1 MLPIRH
7 VLAALV
13 LHAGILIFVL
23 IGAYFHPVIKPLPV
37 IEAVLVSSKKA
48 QPTPDIPKEEPKE
61 EPKKEEPKPDPK
73 IEEQKK
79 QAQEQ
84 KKLEE
89 LKIKEEIKLKADL
102 AKKKIEEEKKLKQ
115 LEDQDRKKQMEQEI
129 TEVADAKRKREQEIE
144 RQHQAD
150 LQKIVDQERQGRI
163 ATEQDKWKAMIK
175 NKIQR
180 NWTRPINS
188 VDKFQCTLSVQILPG
203 GSVVD
208 VKLTSSCGNPA
219 LDESVK
225 RAVLKSDPLPM
236 PADPDVFDRKLNLL
250 FEPQTN

>member
-7 VLAALV
+7 VLAALL
-13 LHAGILIFVL
+13 LHAGILIFVF

-89 LKIKEEIKLKADL
+89 LKKKEEIKLKADL

-129 TEVADAKRKREQEIE
+129 KEVADTKRKRDQEAE
-144 RQHQAD
+144 LKRQAD
-150 LQKIVDQERQGRI
+150 LQAQMDKERQGRM
-163 ATEQDKWKAMIK
+163 ATEREKWVAMIT

-180 NWTRPINS
+180 NWVRPINS
-188 VDKFQCTLSVQILPG
+188 VDKFSCFLDVQILPG

-208 VKLTSSCGNPA
+208 VKLTRSCGSTA

-236 PADPDVFDRKLNLL
+236 PTDPEVFDRKLNLN
-250 FEPQTN
+250 FIPQTN

>member
-1 MLPIRH
+1 MLQIRH
-7 VLAALV
+7 VLAALL
-13 LHAGILIFVL
+13 LHAGILIFVF

-48 QPTPDIPKEEPKE
+48 PPAPDIPKEIPKE
-61 EPKKEEPKPDPK
+61 EPKKEESKPDPK

-79 QAQEQ
+79 
-84 KKLEE
+84 LEE
-89 LKIKEEIKLKADL
+89 LKKKEEIKLKADL

-115 LEDQDRKKQMEQEI
+115 QEDLDRKKQMEQEVK
-129 TEVADAKRKREQEIE
+129 EVADAKRKREQDAE
-144 RQHQAD
+144 RQRQAD
-150 LQKIVDQERQGRI
+150 LQKIVDQEREGRL
-163 ATEQDKWKAMIK
+163 ATERDKWAALIQS
-175 NKIQR
+175 KIRR

-188 VDKFQCTLSVQILPG
+188 IDKFQCALSVQILPG

-208 VKLTSSCGNPA
+208 VKLTSSCGSPA

-236 PADPDVFDRKLNLL
+236 PADPDVFDRNLN
-250 FEPQTN
+250 FTFIPQTN

>member
-1 MLPIRH
+1 MLQIRYL
-7 VLAALV
+7 LAALL
-13 LHAGILIFVL
+13 LHAGILIFVF
-23 IGAYFHPVIKPLPV
+23 IGAYFRPVIKPLPV
-37 IEAVLVSSKKA
+37 IEAVLVSSKKP
-48 QPTPDIPKEEPKE
+48 QPAPDIPKEIPKE

-89 LKIKEEIKLKADL
+89 QKKAEEIKLKAEL
-102 AKKKIEEEKKLKQ
+102 AKKQIEDEKKLKQ
-115 LEDQDRKKQMEQEI
+115 EEEQDRKKQMEQEI
-129 TEVADAKRKREQEIE
+129 KEVADAKRKRDQEAE
-144 RQHQAD
+144 VKRQAD
-150 LQKIVDQERQGRI
+150 LQAQLDKERQGRI
-163 ATEQDKWKAMIK
+163 ATEQEKWAAAIA
-175 NKIQR
+175 NKIRR

-188 VDKFQCTLSVQILPG
+188 TDDFKCGLNVQILPG

-208 VKLTSSCGNPA
+208 VKLTSSCGSST

-236 PADPDVFDRKLNLL
+236 PADPDAFTRDLKLN
-250 FEPQTN
+250 FVPHD